1 MNSFEWNHALQVI
14 QVSQLG
20 NSCCRR
26 IQIRSNTDFHKRS
39 GQLFC
44 DFCDLEVF
52 MKTTN
57 KIIERFNRSNYLMS
71 RSSHNVLLQ
80 AAAKA
85 RRLHI
90 AHNDISCKMYTN
102 CALNTLAWKRLH
114 YKLLSL
120 VCPSGLRALML
131 ALAGPRGCFAVNAA
145 LVASQV
151 QESG

>member
-1 MNSFEWNHALQVI
+1 
-14 QVSQLG
+14 
-20 NSCCRR
+20 
-26 IQIRSNTDFHKRS
+26 
-39 GQLFC
+39 
-44 DFCDLEVF
+44 